1 MIKMNIIQRVEVEPI
16 SQEVLENWILEKI
29 AEQNPAVKVT
39 ELKFVQRRDPTRME
53 VEVTAQI
60 GDVVNTPI
68 IPAEPVKRGAQG
80 ELFPLPTQ
88 EQDKTSSLIDD
99 VLEVAAKPVK
109 DVSSVKDIFNL

>member
-60 GDVVNTPI
+60 GDAVNTPS
-68 IPAEPVKRGAQG
+68 IPAEPVKRGTQE
-80 ELFPLPTQ
+80 ELFPLPKQ
-88 EQDKTSSLIDD
+88 EDKTSRLIDD
-99 VLEVAAKPVK
+99 VLEVAANPFK
-109 DVSSVKDIFNL
+109 DVSSVKDIFNLG

>member
-16 SQEVLENWILEKI
+16 SQEVLEKWILEKI
-29 AEQNPAVKVT
+29 AEQNPSVKVT

-60 GDVVNTPI
+60 GDTPN
-68 IPAEPVKRGAQG
+68 IPAEPLKREVHQ
-80 ELFPLPTQ
+80 ELFPEPASKKV
-88 EQDKTSSLIDD
+88 DLIDE
-99 VLEVAAKPVK
+99 VLAEEKAAE

>member
-60 GDVVNTPI
+60 GDAVNTPI
-68 IPAEPVKRGAQG
+68 IPAEPLKRGAQE
-80 ELFPLPTQ
+80 ELFPQPKPAS
-88 EQDKTSSLIDD
+88 KTSLIDE
-99 VLEVAAKPVK
+99 VLAEEAAAKSVEN
-109 DVSSVKDIFNL
+109 VSSVKDIFNM